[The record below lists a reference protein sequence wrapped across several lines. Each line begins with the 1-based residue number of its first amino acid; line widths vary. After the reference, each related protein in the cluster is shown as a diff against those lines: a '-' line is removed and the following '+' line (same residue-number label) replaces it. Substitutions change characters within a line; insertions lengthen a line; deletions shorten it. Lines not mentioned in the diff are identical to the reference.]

1 MSGLFR
7 HGDGIGFLV
16 GFGAGPLSFPLLVLR
31 FLLGWVRLHLL
42 WWEGGDGLW
51 VRRMVGVM
59 RSRRMVSGVGTRSS
73 PWVRIC
79 VWLMGGRRFWL
90 GLGGRLGFGRRL
102 IVRCGSRRRRFLLR
116 VGMRSR
122 FVRRRSVRSGLGL
135 IGRRLLAGMRGF
147 GISGRLSGLGT
158 GWGLSVRSLSRIGIC
173 RLSIFRRCWSIFWRF
188 VAGGFGLRG
197 VARI

>member
-1 MSGLFR
+1 WG
-7 HGDGIGFLV
+7 GGWCV
-16 GFGAGPLSFPLLVLR
+16 GFGAGPLSSPPLL
-31 FLLGWVRLHLL
+31 LGSSSVGSGSIFCGGGGL
-42 WWEGGDGLW
+42 EGGDGLW
-51 VRRMVGVM
+51 VSQMVGVM
-59 RSRRMVSGVGTRSS
+59 RSRPTVSGVGTRSS
-73 PWVRIC
+73 PWVRTC

-122 FVRRRSVRSGLGL
+122 FGRRGSVRSGLGL

-158 GWGLSVRSLSRIGIC
+158 GWGLCVRSLSRIGIC
-173 RLSIFRRCWSIFWRF
+173 RLSIFRRCW
-188 VAGGFGLRG
+188 
-197 VARI
+197 